1 VCGRAVPH
9 EPAVRRL
16 GDPPV
21 LIGDASR
28 ARALLGWQPARSDLT
43 MQIEGAWNW
52 MQARQ

>member
-9 EPAVRRL
+9 EPACRRP

-28 ARALLGWQPARSDLT
+28 APALLGWRPARSDLT
-43 MQIEGAWNW
+43 MQIEDAWKW